1 MAKSEFRRGQ
11 VKVIPQTWHAQ
22 DGEHSHMAISFIRRV
37 NMKTGDNAAVL
48 QRYNESPLWG
58 RRETGK
64 KVIEV
69 WVVKNLEFDNYH
81 EVWADRCVAV
91 LQDGTFHV
99 SRCYMEF
106 EL

>member
-37 NMKTGDNAAVL
+37 NMKTGDNAARL
-48 QRYNESPLWG
+48 QRYNES
-58 RRETGK
+58 RETGR

-81 EVWADRCVAV
+81 EVWAERCVAV

-99 SRCYMEF
+99 SRWYMEF
-106 EL
+106 EW